1 MKRLTAFAFL
11 ALLCSCGRGDS
22 ARGSGGPPDPL
33 AAAVDAYSN
42 HRISAD
48 SAARVIVSQMKRAG
62 RPMTVQMDPP
72 LREAV
77 HRELRKRRP

>member
-22 ARGSGGPPDPL
+22 AGGSGGPPDPL
-33 AAAVDAYSN
+33 AVAVDAYSN

-48 SAARVIVSQMKRAG
+48 SAARVYGSTDAARG
-62 RPMTVQMDPP
+62 S
-72 LREAV
+72 LR
-77 HRELRKRRP
+77 RRTLLRI